1 MDLELKRKTALITGG
16 SRGIGYRIAHKLAD
30 EGCHLGICGRDSAG
44 LDEAA
49 AQLTRKGVNVHGIRA
64 DVCLENEA
72 VHLVEEMSRL
82 FGTIDI
88 LINNVGGS
96 VGSPV
101 LLETSSTDWQETFE
115 FNVFQVVRMIRLVV
129 PLMKEK
135 KGGTIV
141 NIASISGW
149 QPQLSGST
157 QYGASKAALIFM
169 TERLALEF
177 AGDRIRINCLSPGS
191 IIWKDGGWDQYR
203 KTNPSAFDLYVKEG
217 FPWDRLGSPEEI
229 ADVAAFLASPR
240 SEWING
246 RHIPVDGL
254 EQPFPTEKYKL
265 W

>member
-1 MDLELKRKTALITGG
+1 MDLGLSGKTALVTGG
-16 SRGIGYRIAHKLAD
+16 SRGIGYRIADRLAE
-30 EGCHLGICGRDSAG
+30 EGCHLGICGRDSTS

-49 AQLTRKGVNVHGIRA
+49 ARLTRRGVKVIGIRA
-64 DVCLENEA
+64 DVSLEDEA
-72 VHLVEEMSRL
+72 VHLVKEMGRF
-82 FGTIDI
+82 FGAIDI
-88 LINNVGGS
+88 LINNVGGA

-101 LLETSSTDWQETFE
+101 LLETSNADWQKTFE
-115 FNVFQVVRMIRLVV
+115 LNVFQVARMIRLVV
-129 PLMKEK
+129 PLMNKKE
-135 KGGTIV
+135 GGSIV

-177 AGDRIRINCLSPGS
+177 ARHRIRINCLSPGS
-191 IIWKDGGWDQYR
+191 IIWKDGGWDHYK
-203 KTNPSAFDLYVKEG
+203 KTNPSAFDRYVKEG
-217 FPWDRLGSPEEI
+217 FPWGRLGSPEEV
-229 ADVAAFLASPR
+229 ANVAAFLASPG

-254 EQPFPTEKYKL
+254 EQPYPAEIHKL